1 MTDMTKE
8 GAQIFASSEI
18 MGAAL
23 TANMSKSDSL
33 TFSADPKSFIHS
45 SLDVDMGVISVLVVE
60 NDSGTINL
68 TLPYYSSLET
78 MSIGAVNELDMDGIS
93 GGEILISIFAIG
105 GAIAAAA
112 TAGALGVTGLLT
124 TGVGIAVVAGGAIA
138 GGVVGAGAIAGIGV
152 GAAAGHKAGSGE
164 NLDGSSK

>member
-1 MTDMTKE
+1 MTDMNKE

-23 TANMSKSDSL
+23 TANMSKSDMLSF
-33 TFSADPKSFIHS
+33 TKDPKSFISS
-45 SLDVDMGVISVLVVE
+45 SLDTDTGDISLLVVE

-68 TLPYYSSLET
+68 ALPYYSMLERI
-78 MSIGAVNELDMDGIS
+78 SAEAVNELDMDVVS

-105 GAIAAAA
+105 GLAAVAAA
-112 TAGALGVTGLLT
+112 TAAAS
-124 TGVGIAVVAGGAIA
+124 GVGAMVV
-138 GGVVGAGAIAGIGV
+138 GGVVGGAV
-152 GAAAGHKAGSGE
+152 GAAVVTGVAVAGAAGYKSSKGE